1 MKKFEAHKLR
11 K

>member
-1 MKKFEAHKLR
+1 MTAHKQWQ

>member
-1 MKKFEAHKLR
+1 MTAHKLR